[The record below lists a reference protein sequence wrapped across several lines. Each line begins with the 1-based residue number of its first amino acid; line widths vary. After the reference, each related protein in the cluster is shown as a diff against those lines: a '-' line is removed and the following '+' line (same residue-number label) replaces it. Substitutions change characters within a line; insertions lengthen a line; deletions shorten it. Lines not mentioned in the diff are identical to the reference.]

1 MGTTGIPVTPSSQ
14 YLISVIIFEHM
25 RQHQQNEKAHS
36 KTKHL
41 ILYEE
46 LLEFFLS
53 AYQPGDL
60 LPTENQLLS
69 RFDAG
74 RGTLRTALNRLAEK
88 SIIQRIPGKG
98 TFLSERYQVGLKRYR
113 TALILSEQEFADTT
127 VWQYT
132 WYNNMEMINGAL
144 KEALKLNIAV
154 ELVPES
160 AVLPEIETDYDGYLA
175 LRYIRKEVLEQLT
188 GPVEQIHYEL
198 DIHHGLKLVAEDSIA
213 LGARQPAYIGNVKD
227 GRIETVQAVLASHDL
242 PPIPHHRIVPCQ
254 GTSAGGYEAAVL
266 LLERSGLPDCIYC
279 STDLRA
285 LGVLAYLKEHRIDVP
300 DRVMLYGFDGTR
312 VSQASV
318 PSLTTC
324 AFDWQYFGKHAVRRL
339 RSLLDSGE
347 APVPV
352 RQKGQ
357 LVRGGTTPSQRRI
370 LDRSSFI
377 ERTCSMEASASVET
391 MEFHLQEGAAVFG
404 LDASLEALYQW
415 SLKHGY
421 ITRELLEGNEHY
433 AFYDYDYDISYH
445 LQISHARKSYL
456 PGQTRPQ
463 VPHGAQC
470 LICREAAGTPGRE
483 LLRVLPVELS
493 KPYFLQLTP
502 FPVFPRHFV
511 LIDCE
516 HVPMCIDDRAVRDIF
531 LFLEL
536 APEYVVCSNSDK
548 PWAGSSILEHMHF
561 QTARDIDLPIFSAR
575 ASAGSTMHHRGVT
588 LQRLHYPIASVR
600 LSGSDRNAVA
610 EEGSKL
616 TAAWKDLWR
625 DNTVNLA
632 ARIRHGV
639 YELYIIF
646 RNPGWRNPR
655 HLMQYK
661 SEGVGIVEVS
671 GHWLFPPPEDEM
683 LREEVRQGGK
693 RIIREFF
700 AALNPVSSETGDE
713 ISLIMSSLFLKKD

>member
-1 MGTTGIPVTPSSQ
+1 M
-14 YLISVIIFEHM
+14 IIFEHM
-25 RQHQQNEKAHS
+25 EQHQPDEKAQS

-41 ILYEE
+41 MLYEE

-53 AYQPGDL
+53 AYQPGDM
-60 LPTENQLLS
+60 LPTENQLLT

-175 LRYIRKEVLEQLT
+175 FRYIRNEVLEKLA
-188 GPVEQIHYEL
+188 GPVERIHYEL
-198 DIHHGLKLVAEDSIA
+198 DIHDGLKKITEDSIA
-213 LGARQPAYIGNVKD
+213 LGARQPAYIGNTED

-242 PPIPHHRIVPCQ
+242 PPIPHHRIVSCR
-254 GTSAGGYEAAVL
+254 GTSAAGYEAASL

-285 LGVLAYLKEHRIDVP
+285 IGVLAYLKEHHIDVP

-312 VSQASV
+312 VSRTSV

-324 AFDWQYFGKHAVRRL
+324 AFDWQYFGKHAVRRI
-339 RSLLDSGE
+339 RSRLDSGE
-347 APVPV
+347 APVPI

-357 LVRGGTTPSQRRI
+357 LVRGGTTPAKRRT
-370 LDRSSFI
+370 LDRSAFI
-377 ERTCSMEASASVET
+377 ERTCSMGDSASVET
-391 MEFHLQEGAAVFG
+391 MEFHLQEGAAIFG
-404 LDASLEALYQW
+404 LDASLEALYLW
-415 SLKHGY
+415 SLKRGY
-421 ITRELLEGNEHY
+421 ISREILEGNEQY
-433 AFYDYDYDISYH
+433 AFYDYDYDIFFH
-445 LQISHARKSYL
+445 LQISHARKNYL

-463 VPHGAQC
+463 VPEGAQC
-470 LICREAAGTPGRE
+470 LICRETAGTPGRE
-483 LLRVLPVELS
+483 LLRLHPVELS

-516 HVPMCIDDRAVRDIF
+516 HTPMCIDDRAVNDIF
-531 LFLEL
+531 QFIDL

-575 ASAGSTMHHRGVT
+575 AVEGSTIHHRGVT

-600 LSGSDRNAVA
+600 ITGTDRDAAAEAGSRI
-610 EEGSKL
+610 

-655 HLMQYK
+655 HVMKYK

-671 GHWLFPPPEDEM
+671 GHWLFPPSDDEQI
-683 LREEVRQGGK
+683 RQEIRQDGR

-700 AALNPVSSETGDE
+700 AGLNPVPSETGDD
-713 ISLIMSSLFLKKD
+713 ISSIMSSLFLQKD